1 MGCHPSAP
9 RVDTNPLQRP
19 PPATIRT
26 MNDDAANLAERAPD
40 LKAMRRL
47 LLIAVIVGIVAAI
60 GATAFLLVVHEL
72 QTLVFSSLPDAMGY
86 ASAPWWWAAILLLV
100 GATLVAI
107 AQRLPGHTGSGPL
120 TGFHF
125 DNPLQI
131 VPSILLAAIASLVFG
146 IALGPEAPLIVLGSA
161 LGLILL
167 SRSNNAQAKQAGA
180 FLGGTAA
187 IGAVFGN
194 PFITAFMILE
204 FAAIGVAPGALVLP
218 VLVALG
224 ASYLVQVGIWGI
236 PFPVWARTALA
247 CRACRP
253 ITTSRLAI
261 SLVR

>member
-26 MNDDAANLAERAPD
+26 MNDDTANLAERAPD

-180 FLGGTAA
+180 
-187 IGAVFGN
+187 VFGN